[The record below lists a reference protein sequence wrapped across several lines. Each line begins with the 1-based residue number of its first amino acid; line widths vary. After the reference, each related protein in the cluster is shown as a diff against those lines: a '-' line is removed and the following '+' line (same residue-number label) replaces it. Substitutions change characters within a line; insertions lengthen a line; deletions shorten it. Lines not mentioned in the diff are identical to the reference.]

1 MEKDL
6 KAVILAAGKGTRMKS
21 SLPKVMHEIFNK
33 PLVARVLDSV
43 IEAGAKENI
52 VITGH
57 KREIVDEYLAKNYPS
72 TVSVFQKEQLGTGHA
87 IKCASEK
94 IQNFKGN
101 ILILCGDTP
110 LITSK
115 SIQNIVKFHN
125 ENNVSEIVEEKDAT
139 FEIKKIEEVNAG
151 IYCINWET
159 TGKYIDE
166 IKNDNNQKEYYL
178 TDLIKLAKKGSKKVC
193 PYVLESA
200 DEIFGINSRKNLAE
214 AISIMKQR
222 KLDELME
229 SGVTIID
236 PMTTYISPETTI
248 EPETVILPSVVIEG
262 KNKIGKN
269 CKIGPFAHLR
279 GDCTIAD
286 FVKIGNFVELKK
298 ANVQSHTNI
307 CHLSYV
313 GDSTVGENVNIG
325 AGTITANY
333 DSRTKIKSQTVIKNK
348 ASIGSNSVI
357 VAPVEIGENALIG
370 AGSVITSDIKANSL
384 GITRAKQRE
393 IENYVK

>member
-43 IEAGAKENI
+43 IEAGARENI

-125 ENNVSEIVEEKDAT
+125 ENNADITVVSAFFDEPFGYGRIVRDNE
-139 FEIKKIEEVNAG
+139 N
-151 IYCINWET
+151 T
-159 TGKYIDE
+159 TKCG
-166 IKNDNNQKEYYL
+166 
-178 TDLIKLAKKGSKKVC
+178 
-193 PYVLESA
+193 
-200 DEIFGINSRKNLAE
+200 
-214 AISIMKQR
+214 
-222 KLDELME
+222 
-229 SGVTIID
+229 
-236 PMTTYISPETTI
+236 
-248 EPETVILPSVVIEG
+248 
-262 KNKIGKN
+262 
-269 CKIGPFAHLR
+269 
-279 GDCTIAD
+279 
-286 FVKIGNFVELKK
+286 LKK
-298 ANVQSHTNI
+298 HSSSKRN
-307 CHLSYV
+307 
-313 GDSTVGENVNIG
+313 
-325 AGTITANY
+325 
-333 DSRTKIKSQTVIKNK
+333 
-348 ASIGSNSVI
+348 
-357 VAPVEIGENALIG
+357 
-370 AGSVITSDIKANSL
+370 TS
-384 GITRAKQRE
+384 
-393 IENYVK
+393 